1 MPDWSYLVN
10 RSDDHVNILIVILND
25 IAMGNDL
32 KAYLGDELETEGLGM
47 LKYFLGLQVARSTK
61 GIVILQ
67 QKYT

>member
-1 MPDWSYLVN
+1 
-10 RSDDHVNILIVILND
+10 
-25 IAMGNDL
+25 MGNDL

-67 QKYT
+67 HKYTLNLFKETRKIGAKPSNMLIN